1 MPCGLPRRLAGGA
14 LSLSPW
20 TFVSLACVLL
30 LALAGAPGSAAAA
43 PSQRV
48 RLDDGWRF
56 AFGRQDDAEREDY
69 PDAAWQLVTLPHTWN
84 AEDAFT
90 REPTFREGD
99 GWYRR
104 RVVLDPALQGKRLVL
119 RFEAANQVTDVYW
132 NGAHVGRHAGGYTA
146 FAFDVTGA
154 ARVGGTNVLAVR
166 VNNAVGPVPPLIAD
180 YNFYGGLYR
189 EVWLIASDPV
199 HFSLLD
205 HGAPGAWTE
214 ATGVSEASA
223 TVSVRGRLSN
233 SAARS
238 ARVEIRARVLDPDGK
253 ELLSPRAELEVPAA
267 SDTAFGLPAG
277 EIRAPRLWS
286 PASPSLYQV
295 HVELRV
301 DGRLAD
307 STSCPLGL
315 RWFRVDPGHGLA
327 LNGRPLRLDGTNRH
341 QDFAGLGSA
350 VPEALQRGDLR
361 RIKADGFN
369 FVRLAHYPQSE
380 AVLEECDRL
389 GLVVWEE
396 IPVVNRI
403 DPTAEFESNAR
414 TMLVEMIR
422 QHRAHPS
429 VFFWG
434 LANEVLLLKP
444 DPLPRGYIERAAR
457 LVRGLHALA
466 RAEDPSRLTA
476 AAVSFDELDDG
487 SGLQDIPDVLGL
499 NLYFGWYYRRLEEL
513 GPWLDQFHARHPD
526 RPILIS
532 EYGADSDERVHA
544 REPRALDFSIEY
556 QQRFHEATFP
566 QLAARGWLVGTA
578 VWNQFDFGSRRRD
591 DTKPNL
597 NKKGLYFFDRRP
609 KDVAF
614 YYRAMLSPEPVL
626 HVAARDWPRRA
637 GSRPGDEQHTV
648 LVYSN
653 LDEVELWLGN
663 ESLGRRRTANGSA
676 RWEVSLRP
684 GTNVLVARG
693 RRGARELE
701 DRCELQYEDRSLAR
715 LAAAGTAF
723 TLAMSA
729 SPCQYLESG
738 GAVWEACRDYAP
750 RGWGRVGGK
759 PRMTH
764 HRIFGTRDDALFQA
778 TIDGVQAL
786 RFDVPD
792 GEYEV
797 ELRFAETQDKRP
809 GERVFDVTVNGEPLC
824 TDLDLAG
831 TAGRYFA
838 VTKTA
843 HVECHGGGGLRV
855 AFRAARGETTVSAV
869 KVTRL

>member
-1 MPCGLPRRLAGGA
+1 M
-14 LSLSPW
+14 SLSPG
-20 TFVSLACVLL
+20 TIVPLACVLL

-43 PSQRV
+43 PARRV
-48 RLDDGWRF
+48 KLDQGWRF
-56 AFGRQDDAEREDY
+56 AFGPHDGAEREDY
-69 PDAAWQLVTLPHTWN
+69 PDAGWQPVTLPHTWN

-104 RVVLDPALQGKRLVL
+104 RVTLDPALRGRRLVL
-119 RFEAANQVTDVYW
+119 RFEGANQVTDVFW
-132 NGAHVGRHAGGYTA
+132 NGTHVGRHAGGYTA

-154 ARVGGTNVLAVR
+154 ARAGGANVLAVR
-166 VNNAVGPVPPLIAD
+166 VNNAIGPLPPLIAD
-180 YNFYGGLYR
+180 YDFYGGLYR
-189 EVWLIASDPV
+189 DVWLIASDPV

-205 HGAPGAWTE
+205 HGAPGAWAE
-214 ATGVSEASA
+214 ATGVSQAGA

-233 SAARS
+233 SGPRP
-238 ARVEIRARVLDPDGK
+238 ARVEVRARVVEPDGR
-253 ELLSPRAELEVPAA
+253 EVLSPRAEIEVPAA
-267 SDTAFGLPAG
+267 SDTAFELPAG

-286 PASPSLYQV
+286 PASPDLYRV

-301 DGRLAD
+301 AGRLAD

-315 RWFRVDPGHGLA
+315 RWLRVDPDRGLT
-327 LNGRPLRLDGTNRH
+327 LNGRPLRLNGTNRH

-350 VPEALQRGDLR
+350 VPEALQREDMR
-361 RIKADGFN
+361 RIKADGFD

-380 AVLEECDRL
+380 AVLDECDRL

-403 DPTAEFESNAR
+403 DTTAEFESNAR

-429 VFFWG
+429 VLFWG

-444 DPLPRGYIERAAR
+444 DPLPQGYAGRAAR
-457 LVRGLHALA
+457 LVRGLRALA

-487 SGLQDIPDVLGL
+487 SGLQNIPDVLGL
-499 NLYFGWYYRRLEEL
+499 NLYFGWYYRGLEEL

-526 RPILIS
+526 RPILVS

-544 REPRALDFSIEY
+544 REPRALDSSIEY

-614 YYRAMLSPEPVL
+614 YYRARLSPEPVL
-626 HVAARDWPRRA
+626 HVAARDWPHRA
-637 GSRPGDEQHTV
+637 GSRPGDERHTI

-653 LDEVELWLGN
+653 LDVVELWRGK
-663 ESLGRRRTANGSA
+663 ESLGQRRIANGAA

-684 GTNVLVARG
+684 GRNVLVARG
-693 RRGARELE
+693 TRGGRELE
-701 DRCELQYEDRSLAR
+701 DRCDVDYEDRS
-715 LAAAGTAF
+715 AAGLASAGPHF
-723 TLAMSA
+723 TLAMNA

-738 GAVWEACRDYAP
+738 GTVWEASREYAP
-750 RGWGRVGGK
+750 RGWGRVGGR
-759 PRMTH
+759 PGMTH
-764 HRIFGTRDDALFQA
+764 HRILGTRDDALFQA
-778 TIDGVQAL
+778 TIEGVEAL
-786 RFDVPD
+786 CFDVPD
-792 GEYEV
+792 GEYAV
-797 ELRFAETQDKRP
+797 ELRFAETQGRRP
-809 GERVFDVTVNGEPLC
+809 GERAFGVAVNGEPLC
-824 TDLDLAG
+824 ADLDLAA
-831 TAGRYFA
+831 TAGPFSA

-843 HVECHGGGGLRV
+843 HVACHGGGGLRV
-855 AFRAARGETTVSAV
+855 TFRAARGEATVSAV
-869 KVTRL
+869 KVTLL